1 MGVHRRHAIDYLCTH
16 EHRIDA
22 HQASRRGC
30 APPAPAPGGT
40 ILLNRHRRDIGK
52 SQPQHSAPQRQRLR
66 ACSGARLRR
75 TLCAMS
81 SDSSP

>member
-1 MGVHRRHAIDYLCTH
+1 MGVHRRHAIGYLCTH

-40 ILLNRHRRDIGK
+40 ILLNRHRRDIG
-52 SQPQHSAPQRQRLR
+52 
-66 ACSGARLRR
+66 
-75 TLCAMS
+75 
-81 SDSSP
+81 